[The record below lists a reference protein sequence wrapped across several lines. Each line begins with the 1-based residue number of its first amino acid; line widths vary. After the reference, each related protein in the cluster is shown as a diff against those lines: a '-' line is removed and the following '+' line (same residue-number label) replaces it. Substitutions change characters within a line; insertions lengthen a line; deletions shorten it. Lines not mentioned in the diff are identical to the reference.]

1 MSTIAS
7 RLRSSLVL
15 ASILSVR
22 LIADPAMPADERK
35 PDTSWTSVAEEL
47 VVLAKTASEA
57 SVDTKLDS
65 LRLPGLPPHYQ
76 NLDAAQALVRIA
88 RRMEESHENLKAVS
102 YSEKTLARIQAAQK
116 TLPVTDIKGRLQ
128 AKGTTAYL
136 YRRVLHDNE
145 RAYLAYKECLAL
157 QPDNPRFKDEIAKLE
172 PHLTS
177 TRIYSNL
184 TPTLNK
190 DYLNS
195 LQAPALDLVSQA
207 DGSVLLKLT
216 SSRTGTCRVETSTD
230 LVHWKPLFTSNK
242 SDGLMEFRDGNTS
255 DKARFYRVLVELA
268 VE

>member
-1 MSTIAS
+1 MPTIAS

-22 LIADPAMPADERK
+22 LIADPAMPADKRK
-35 PDTSWTSVAEEL
+35 PDTTRTSAAEEL
-47 VVLAKTASEA
+47 AVLAKTASEA
-57 SVDTKLDS
+57 SVDTKLNS

-102 YSEKTLARIQAAQK
+102 YSEKTLALIQAAQK
-116 TLPVTDIKGRLQ
+116 TLPDTDIKGRLQ
-128 AKGTTAYL
+128 AKATTAYL

-145 RAYLAYKECLAL
+145 PAYKECLAL
-157 QPDNPRFKDEIAKLE
+157 QPDNPPFKDKSAKLE
-172 PHLTS
+172 PHLTN

-190 DYLNS
+190 DYLSS
-195 LQAPALDLVSQA
+195 LQAPALELLSQA

-230 LVHWKPLFTSNK
+230 LIHWKPLFTSNK